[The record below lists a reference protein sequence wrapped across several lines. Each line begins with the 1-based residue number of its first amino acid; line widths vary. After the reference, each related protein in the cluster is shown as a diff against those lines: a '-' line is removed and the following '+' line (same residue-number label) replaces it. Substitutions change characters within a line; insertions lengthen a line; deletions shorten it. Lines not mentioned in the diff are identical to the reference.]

1 MSELLSR
8 RLLVCKLLTGLCVAL
23 ALPGC
28 GGNSNDTEFLRTTT
42 PTKPAEPESVAS
54 RRERTKTV
62 PAAPAKGKKKA
73 GGA

>member
-1 MSELLSR
+1 MRQFLSR
-8 RLLVCKLLTGLCVAL
+8 WLLVSKVVIGLCVAL

-28 GGNSNDTEFLRTTT
+28 GGNSNDAEFLRTTT

>member
-8 RLLVCKLLTGLCVAL
+8 RLLIGKVLTGFGVAL

-28 GGNSNDTEFLRTTT
+28 SGNSNDADFLRTTT
-42 PTKPAEPESVAS
+42 PTKPAEPEAVAS

-73 GGA
+73 GGG